1 MMKHKLYALLL
12 TGAMA
17 LSLAACETNAAAGM
31 EVIARMD
38 QAGIEAL
45 GSYANDVEVT
55 ISFAH

>member
-12 TGAMA
+12 AGAMA
-17 LSLAACETNAAAGM
+17 LSLAACGTNAAGM